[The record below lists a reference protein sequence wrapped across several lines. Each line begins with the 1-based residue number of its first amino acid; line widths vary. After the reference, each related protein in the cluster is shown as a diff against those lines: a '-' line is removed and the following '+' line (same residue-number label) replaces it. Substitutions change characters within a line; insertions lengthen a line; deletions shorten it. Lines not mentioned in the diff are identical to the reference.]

1 MTHIIRM
8 NMERSAINYLINHMN
23 PISIQGKNVELQI
36 TKTVLYN
43 DHYPQQAI
51 QMKPKQRNN
60 KET

>member
-1 MTHIIRM
+1 M